1 MKKWNRILAAL
12 LISVLGLSLV
22 GCQKKVETGEN
33 KEETEKTASSTTSS
47 LTGIPLTSSDLTV
60 VIGEQGYRALPIILN
75 QGWFDEVFAEN
86 NITIEVKKFNNGPE
100 MLEAFTAEQ
109 LDVSLMGMQP
119 GISGVANNAG
129 ISIAASFC
137 DAPTGIGIYV
147 LKDSGIGSMADLKG
161 KKVGTTIGS
170 NAYSLLLKTLA
181 DENLSV
187 EKDVEFVNID
197 FTASTA
203 ALESGEIDAV
213 AGYADIFDQAAKN
226 DGDIFKQIKDASGY
240 GISENVIT
248 VRNDFAKEH
257 ADVVENILALF
268 QKANEFINDN
278 YDEAV
283 KINADYYE
291 LDEEVVRASL
301 NRYTYDWL
309 DQEKLK
315 DDIEDYI
322 QFMYE
327 NELIQKQ
334 LDVNEVVDFSYFDE
348 TFGK

>member
-1 MKKWNRILAAL
+1 MKKWRRLLAVL
-12 LISVLGLSLV
+12 VISVLGLNLT
-22 GCQKKVETGEN
+22 GCQKDDTQ
-33 KEETEKTASSTTSS
+33 EKTTEAVASTSVS
-47 LTGIPLTSSDLTV
+47 DLTGIPLTSSNLTV

-86 NITIEVKKFNNGPE
+86 NITIDVKKFNNGPE

-109 LDVSLMGMQP
+109 LDVGLMGLQP
-119 GISGVANNAG
+119 GISGVANQAG
-129 ISIAASFC
+129 ISTVASFC
-137 DAPTGIGIYV
+137 DAPSGIGIYV
-147 LKDSGIGSMADLKG
+147 LKDSGIDSIADLKG

-170 NAYSLLLKTLA
+170 NAYSLLLKALA

-187 EKDVEFVNID
+187 ENDIEFVNID

-213 AGYADIFDQAAKN
+213 AGFADIFDQAAKS
-226 DGDIFKQIKDASGY
+226 DGDIFKQIKDAQGY
-240 GISENVIT
+240 GISENIIT

-257 ADVVENILALF
+257 ADVIENILALF
-268 QKANEFINDN
+268 QKADEFIKDN
-278 YDEAV
+278 YEEAV

-291 LDEEVVRASL
+291 LDEEVVRASFD
-301 NRYTYDWL
+301 RYTYDWI

-315 DDIEDYI
+315 SDITDYI

-327 NELIQKQ
+327 NELIPEQ
-334 LDVNEVVDFSYFDE
+334 LDVDDVVDFSYFDE
-348 TFGK
+348 AFGK